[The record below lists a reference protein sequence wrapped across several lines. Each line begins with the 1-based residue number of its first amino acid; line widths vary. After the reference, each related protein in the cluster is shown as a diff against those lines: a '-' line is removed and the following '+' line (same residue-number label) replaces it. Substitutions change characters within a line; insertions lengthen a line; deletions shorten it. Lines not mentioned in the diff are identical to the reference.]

1 MSHAPR
7 SVNSQGASVKIVV
20 VFGQEADRRCSAGL
34 ERLDSALVGE
44 LLMRLSTV
52 RVALV
57 SVKMFCGA

>member
-1 MSHAPR
+1 MKRIA
-7 SVNSQGASVKIVV
+7 VVLLVWDASI
-20 VFGQEADRRCSAGL
+20 
-34 ERLDSALVGE
+34 ALVGE